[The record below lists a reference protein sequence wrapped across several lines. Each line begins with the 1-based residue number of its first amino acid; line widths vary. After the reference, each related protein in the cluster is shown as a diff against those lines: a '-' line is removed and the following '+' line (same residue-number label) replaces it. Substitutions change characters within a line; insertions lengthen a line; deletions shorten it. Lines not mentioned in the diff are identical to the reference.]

1 MSKFGPYYNAKSPIS
16 LDVFFIRVLLE
27 DFKTGQAVKSMQ
39 KEFMHCKFMR
49 EILKLIKVTKHNE
62 DIEAGDD
69 SFKKQFTKA
78 WIPRE
83 LT

>member
-1 MSKFGPYYNAKSPIS
+1 
-16 LDVFFIRVLLE
+16 
-27 DFKTGQAVKSMQ
+27 MQ
-39 KEFMHCKFMR
+39 KEFMHCKFLR
-49 EILKLIKVTKHNE
+49 EILKLIKGTKNNGDQ

-83 LT
+83 YT

>member
-1 MSKFGPYYNAKSPIS
+1 
-16 LDVFFIRVLLE
+16 
-27 DFKTGQAVKSMQ
+27 MQ
-39 KEFMHCKFMR
+39 KEIMHCKFLR
-49 EILKLIKVTKHNE
+49 EILKLIKGTKNTNGDE

-83 LT
+83 YLGCNKYNNQRFMEVFNF